1 MQNTAHSK
9 NFDVPSSEHKL
20 PSSEHQ
26 LPSSQRQH
34 AAKILPVL
42 INYGGRTKPQ

>member
-1 MQNTAHSK
+1 MQNTAHPK
-9 NFDVPSSEHKL
+9 NFDV

-26 LPSSQRQH
+26 LPSSQQQH
-34 AAKILPVL
+34 AAKFLPVL